1 MSRCGRGC
9 GDLIAKGEPR
19 LGEPLKDSRG
29 DYGVIAG
36 WRHVACTRLPD
47 DSRDKA
53 SFDCAAEV
61 FGFANLSAEHQA
73 LVRSEL
79 SKTDVP
85 AHLVA
90 IGAASLLRSI
100 VLCIRETRRI
110 PSLNVVAAASR
121 VGRAFAQ
128 SSNTSLPLLKHHP
141 RHSVVPS
148 FA

>member
-61 FGFANLSAEHQA
+61 FGFAKLSAEHQA

-128 SSNTSLPLLKHHP
+128 SSNTSSPL
-141 RHSVVPS
+141 
-148 FA
+148 